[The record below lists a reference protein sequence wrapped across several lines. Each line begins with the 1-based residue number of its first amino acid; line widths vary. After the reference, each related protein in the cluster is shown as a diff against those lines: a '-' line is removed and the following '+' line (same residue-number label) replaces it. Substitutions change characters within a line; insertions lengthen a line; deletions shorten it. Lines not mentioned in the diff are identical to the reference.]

1 MWLDMNEKILLLG
14 IIEMHFLIIS
24 YFDEFLIARH
34 PLFHCKLKMAKMIGF
49 EKCIIIQWC
58 R

>member
-1 MWLDMNEKILLLG
+1 MNEKILLLG